1 MRKAINPLVYDFM
14 TKSGTNLFNAANSHD
29 IDLAIA
35 VLSKI
40 KDEVDSYIQALKE
53 G

>member
-1 MRKAINPLVYDFM
+1 MRKVIDPLVYDFM
-14 TKSGTNLFNAANSHD
+14 SKSGADLFNAANSGD

-35 VLSKI
+35 VLTKL
-40 KDEVDSYIQALKE
+40 KNEVDSYIQALKE